1 MENNNWKQELEDGMS
16 DMQESLR
23 EYKEIKQET
32 DEGMAEMKEY
42 NNIENKEEIV
52 MNDNKEIKTTAV
64 AENIIGVN
72 ETETK
77 EVKSQIDANIPLID
91 ATTFVAEKEKTMTVA
106 EVEEL
111 SKKEKA
117 VEYLSNSNGRIQDTL
132 DWNSK
137 REWSAHEQAILDKI
151 KEKSDDINNL
161 IETLKAIPKMKE
173 IEKQLTEKP
182 IANIRVA
189 FADNGRFSVID
200 TRNNKP
206 VLTDTVENII
216 RFLDGMALMQQA

>member
-1 MENNNWKQELEDGMS
+1 M
-16 DMQESLR
+16 
-23 EYKEIKQET
+23 
-32 DEGMAEMKEY
+32 
-42 NNIENKEEIV
+42 
-52 MNDNKEIKTTAV
+52 
-64 AENIIGVN
+64 
-72 ETETK
+72 
-77 EVKSQIDANIPLID
+77 
-91 ATTFVAEKEKTMTVA
+91 
-106 EVEEL
+106 
-111 SKKEKA
+111 
-117 VEYLSNSNGRIQDTL
+117 SNSNGRIQDTL

-137 REWSAHEQAILDKI
+137 RDWSAHEQAILDKI